1 ITPNGKFAYTGNAGS
16 DSVSSYRIARGG
28 QIDLIQAA
36 AGSTGANAGVTDLAV
51 SSDGQR
57 LFALAPKSLQIVSF
71 RVAYDGS
78 LTRVGAGTGLPAG
91 SVGLAA
97 N

>member
-1 ITPNGKFAYTGNAGS
+1 
-16 DSVSSYRIARGG
+16 
-28 QIDLIQAA
+28 
-36 AGSTGANAGVTDLAV
+36 
-51 SSDGQR
+51 

-78 LTRVGAGTGLPAG
+78 LSAVGAASGLPAG